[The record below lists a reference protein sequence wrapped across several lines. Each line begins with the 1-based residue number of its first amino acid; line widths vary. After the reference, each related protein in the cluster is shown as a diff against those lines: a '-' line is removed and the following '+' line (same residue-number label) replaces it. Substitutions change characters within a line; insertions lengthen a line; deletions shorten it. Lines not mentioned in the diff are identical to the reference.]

1 MSPPSNYL
9 PKQPPMNG
17 HGYEPRYS
25 KSGKLCP
32 RPLSQ
37 GFESRPMPPPAVQ
50 LRTGPLG
57 SYPDAET
64 LKRSELMAQN
74 RSYEDFNRQAQRTP
88 HGDISQQIYVDTSS
102 YTNGQSAITDHLAI
116 PYRIPQV
123 SPKHARP
130 LYDGCSERKDNS
142 LNGTPRGQ
150 PPLTTNSMKSINN
163 QQFPNCSK
171 SAEDQMSPPADRR
184 SRRLPDNMQTYNN
197 QGIQNFTK
205 HPPSPD
211 NRNQMS
217 DSNVIYANHQMS
229 FHSNGLNG
237 HSPDHHR
244 SPQKR
249 SPPMPNGNSALYEN
263 HLPKN
268 CPRDM
273 KDMSNDTALYANQ
286 HMANARYK
294 TSQQEIPHSSTNFQ
308 NDGANN
314 FSNYRNSHNSP
325 KNQPPPPVAQK
336 PRPTLP
342 QPSEMIMVT
351 ETRGWNGQVSSYPKD
366 VVKPTPRMP
375 RFANIATGTH
385 LATVPAYQCVI
396 NELST
401 QNGQQTRSSDS
412 STLSLRSGYDSS
424 SSSVR
429 DYGRQPSKSDS
440 SIDMR
445 KLSEGKS
452 LSFFES
458 KGVYL
463 CALEFLPTRL
473 LYNRGIISS
482 SICGKGTVP
491 SD

>member
-1 MSPPSNYL
+1 MTPDGSPMSPPSNYL
-9 PKQPPMNG
+9 PRQQPMNG
-17 HGYEPRYS
+17 LGYEPRYS
-25 KSGKLCP
+25 KSGKLPP

-64 LKRSELMAQN
+64 LKRNEMLQAQN
-74 RSYEDFNRQAQRTP
+74 RSYEDFNRQAQRTSS
-88 HGDISQQIYVDTSS
+88 HGDVSQQIYVDTSS

-130 LYDGCSERKDNS
+130 LYEGCNGLDGRKDNS
-142 LNGTPRGQ
+142 SNVPPRG
-150 PPLTTNSMKSINN
+150 PPLLSTSGVKGINN
-163 QQFPNCSK
+163 QQFPK
-171 SAEDQMSPPADRR
+171 SAENHMSPSADRR
-184 SRRLPDNMQTYNN
+184 SRRLPEPNSSPFGDNLQAYNN
-197 QGIQNFTK
+197 QGIQNFSK

-211 NRNQMS
+211 NRNQMG
-217 DSNVIYANHQMS
+217 DNNVIYANHQMS
-229 FHSNGLNG
+229 FHSNGMNG
-237 HSPDHHR
+237 HATGHR

-263 HLPKN
+263 HLPKG
-268 CPRDM
+268 CPRDIQ
-273 KDMSNDTALYANQ
+273 DMPNNDTALYANQ

-294 TSQQEIPHSSTNFQ
+294 ASPPEIPHSATNFQ
-308 NDGANN
+308 NDGASN
-314 FSNYRNSHNSP
+314 FSNYRNPHNSQ

-385 LATVPAYQCVI
+385 LASVPAYQCVI

-401 QNGQQTRSSDS
+401 QNGQQTTRSSDS

-440 SIDMR
+440 SIDIR
-445 KLSEGKS
+445 KLSESKN
-452 LSFFES
+452 LYFF
-458 KGVYL
+458 
-463 CALEFLPTRL
+463 
-473 LYNRGIISS
+473 
-482 SICGKGTVP
+482 
-491 SD
+491 